1 MNFGAQFIL
10 PRSQSLYKQ
19 GLSILIIPEGKA
31 KVRTIILRPF
41 LSRIIF
47 ISLGVAFLIYAFF
60 IYASLSSRMKLVE
73 VRKLRAETSSQQA
86 EIRHFA
92 QKIALMEEQSKKL
105 LEMEGQVKKELKEIN
120 QMKRTTKIT
129 PAMSMN
135 QLHLIGKA
143 GISFAGEQIYIHD
156 TARPPLISHLDQ
168 ELVVLRKQSIQREH
182 NLREIGKFLQ
192 AQKSVL
198 IATPSL
204 WPVMGRITSS
214 FGETRQV
221 LASGGTRPHMGVDIA
236 SPVGTAILAPAD
248 GVVKFTGWG
257 QQYGR
262 CISLDHGHG
271 FSTMYGHLKEFS
283 VKAGARV
290 KKGQPIGKVGLTGQT
305 NGPHLHYVIY
315 FHGRPVN
322 PAPFLTQTQ

>member
-1 MNFGAQFIL
+1 M
-10 PRSQSLYKQ
+10 YKQ
-19 GLSILIIPEGKA
+19 GLTILIIPEGKA
-31 KVRTIILRPF
+31 KVRKIILCPF

-47 ISLGVAFLIYAFF
+47 ISLGVAFLIYGFF

-73 VRKLRAETSSQQA
+73 VRKLRVETSSQQA

-105 LEMEGQVKKELKEIN
+105 LEMEGQVKKELEEIN
-120 QMKRTTKIT
+120 HQMKSATKT
-129 PAMSMN
+129 STAMSIDEP
-135 QLHLIGKA
+135 HLIGKA
-143 GISFAGEQIYIHD
+143 GISFSGEQIYIND
-156 TARPPLISHLDQ
+156 NARPPLISHLDR
-168 ELVVLRKQSIQREH
+168 ELVILRKQSIQREH
-182 NLREIGKFLQ
+182 NLGEIGKFLQ

-198 IATPSL
+198 TATPSL
-204 WPVMGRITSS
+204 WPVKGRITSS

-257 QQYGR
+257 PRYGR
-262 CISLDHGHG
+262 CISIDHGHG
-271 FSTMYGHLKEFS
+271 FCTMYGHLKEFL

-290 KKGQPIGKVGLTGQT
+290 KRGQSIGKVGLTGQT

-315 FHGRPVN
+315 FHGSPVN
-322 PAPFLTQTQ
+322 PIRFLTQTQ

>member
-1 MNFGAQFIL
+1 L
-10 PRSQSLYKQ
+10 DKQ
-19 GLSILIIPEGKA
+19 GLTILIVPEGKA
-31 KVRTIILRPF
+31 RVRTIILRPF
-41 LSRIIF
+41 FSRMLF

-73 VRKLRAETSSQQA
+73 VRKLQAETSSQQA
-86 EIRHFA
+86 EIHHFA

-120 QMKRTTKIT
+120 EMGRTTKIT
-129 PAMSMN
+129 PA
-135 QLHLIGKA
+135 LPIKRPHLIRNA
-143 GISFAGEQIYIHD
+143 AISFAEEQIYIHD
-156 TARPPLISHLDQ
+156 NERPRVLSHLDQ
-168 ELVVLRKQSIQREH
+168 ELLVLRKQSIQREH
-182 NLREIGKFLQ
+182 NLREIGRFLQ

-221 LASGGTRPHMGVDIA
+221 LSSGGTRPHRGVDIA
-236 SPVGTAILAPAD
+236 SPIGTAILAPAD

-257 QQYGR
+257 QEYGR
-262 CISLDHGHG
+262 CICIDHGHG

-283 VKAGARV
+283 VKAGAKV
-290 KKGQPIGKVGLTGQT
+290 KKGQTIGKVGLTGQT

-315 FHGRPVN
+315 FHGNPVN
-322 PAPFLTQTQ
+322 PAGFLTQTP

>member
-1 MNFGAQFIL
+1 L
-10 PRSQSLYKQ
+10 DKQ
-19 GLSILIIPEGKA
+19 GLTILIVPEGKSR
-31 KVRTIILRPF
+31 VRTIILRPF
-41 LSRIIF
+41 FSRMLF

-73 VRKLRAETSSQQA
+73 VRKLQAETSSQQA
-86 EIRHFA
+86 EIHHFA

-120 QMKRTTKIT
+120 EMGRTTKIT
-129 PAMSMN
+129 PA
-135 QLHLIGKA
+135 LPIKRPHLIRNA
-143 GISFAGEQIYIHD
+143 AISFAEEQIYIHD
-156 TARPPLISHLDQ
+156 NERPRLLSHLDQ
-168 ELVVLRKQSIQREH
+168 ELLVLRKQSIQREY
-182 NLREIGKFLQ
+182 NLKEIGKFLQ

-221 LASGGTRPHMGVDIA
+221 LSSGGTRPHRGVDIA
-236 SPVGTAILAPAD
+236 SPIGTAILAPAD

-257 QQYGR
+257 QEYGR
-262 CISLDHGHG
+262 CICIDHGHG

-283 VKAGARV
+283 VKAGTKV
-290 KKGQPIGKVGLTGQT
+290 KKGQTIGKVGLTGKT
-305 NGPHLHYVIY
+305 NGPHLHYVIN
-315 FHGRPVN
+315 FHGNPVN
-322 PAPFLTQTQ
+322 PARFLTQTP